1 MESTKVTQPKNNFST
16 ILKNSE
22 KSKKHT
28 ERTFGLLKDKGSF
41 YMCKDFQMTD
51 EDLQIKRFKKYE

>member
-1 MESTKVTQPKNNFST
+1 MKSTQITQ
-16 ILKNSE
+16 LKNKE
-22 KSKKHT
+22 KSKKYI

-51 EDLQIKRFKKYE
+51 EDLQIKRF